1 MDSPQ
6 ARASVLLVDDD
17 EAIVEVVGR
26 LLRARGHAVHT
37 ALGCREALKVAL
49 RHGCDVLVS
58 DLILPDGDGSDLLRA
73 LRADRPVPAVAITG
87 NADAAARSRAE
98 RAGFGRVLGK
108 PFLIETLTEA
118 IGLARV
124 HPPRR
129 REGHEERHA
138 GGGKETA
145 RE

>member
-6 ARASVLLVDDD
+6 ARPSVLLVDDD
-17 EAIVEVVGR
+17 EEIVEAVGR

-58 DLILPDGDGSDLLRA
+58 DLVLPDGDGSALLRA
-73 LRADRPVPAVAITG
+73 LRAHRPVPAVAITG
-87 NADAAARSRAE
+87 TAAEATRSRAE

-108 PFLIETLTEA
+108 PFLIETLAEA
-118 IGLARV
+118 IGRARV

-129 REGHEERHA
+129 RERHEDRHE

-145 RE
+145 HE